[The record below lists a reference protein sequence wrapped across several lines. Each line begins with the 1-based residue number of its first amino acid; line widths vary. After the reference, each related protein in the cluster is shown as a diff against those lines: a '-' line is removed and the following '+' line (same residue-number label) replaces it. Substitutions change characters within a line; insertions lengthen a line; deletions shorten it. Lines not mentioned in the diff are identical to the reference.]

1 MLRPRVR
8 KDVVSSRVCKETSVA
23 GECGQGIWEV
33 GAEEKQ
39 RMAAL
44 LKR

>member
-8 KDVVSSRVCKETSVA
+8 KGVVSSRVCKETSAA
-23 GECGQGIWEV
+23 GGCGQGIQEV

-39 RMAAL
+39 GMAAL